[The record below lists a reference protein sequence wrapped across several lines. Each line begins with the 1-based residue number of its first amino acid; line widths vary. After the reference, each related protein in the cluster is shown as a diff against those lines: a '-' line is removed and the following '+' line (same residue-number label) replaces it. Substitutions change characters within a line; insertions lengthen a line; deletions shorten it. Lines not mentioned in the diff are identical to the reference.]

1 MLALNI
7 FSIFSL
13 FALPVPR
20 RGWFGLRDNSHGAG
34 GRRPGSSN
42 APQDHLGSI
51 RLLTDEAGGV
61 TERTTWGPW
70 GARLEGGRES
80 RFGYTGHQ
88 TERESGLRYSV
99 HRYLDPRNGRW
110 TRRDPAGD
118 VDGGNLFRY
127 VRNRPIVAADST
139 GLRLQ
144 IVGGG
149 QAIENLRSAVQKVI
163 GAELLVSEK
172 DGGGIIVKL
181 GNVEQRY
188 TQGLFDAR
196 RWIQEIIS
204 SPKKLTLRYG
214 SGPYEVDNC
223 TLKGGGFFSGSEV
236 VLHPTSWASYT
247 VKDTAVDRRLAGGL
261 DRVSH
266 TLETVI
272 IHEMFGHALRWIRNL
287 DYGDFS
293 NPMHDVI
300 VPATT
305 HLNYNVGRPQE
316 ATPN

>member
-118 VDGGNLFRY
+118 VDGANLYRY
-127 VRNRPIVAADST
+127 VMNRPVIARDRT
-139 GLRLQ
+139 GLYTTIFPEEIHSV
-144 IVGGG
+144 IVPPLMPTMGFSIFQRICMTG
-149 QAIENLRSAVQKVI
+149 R
-163 GAELLVSEK
+163 
-172 DGGGIIVKL
+172 DGK
-181 GNVEQRY
+181 E
-188 TQGLFDAR
+188 
-196 RWIQEIIS
+196 
-204 SPKKLTLRYG
+204 
-214 SGPYEVDNC
+214 
-223 TLKGGGFFSGSEV
+223 
-236 VLHPTSWASYT
+236 
-247 VKDTAVDRRLAGGL
+247 AVDRAMQLAYSRFLMSFSAQRFFTEIEPDFLIDSRFAPGTLPVITHIDDPLQVGAVNAYMLPNSGL
-261 DRVSH
+261 IKVAPWVLKSADEEGAAGIEFLAKTLVHELGHWVRVV
-266 TLETVI
+266 LNGEETREKAGFHSDPRGRGEGWEAV
-272 IHEMFGHALRWIRNL
+272 EAVFG
-287 DYGDFS
+287 S
-293 NPMHDVI
+293 P
-300 VPATT
+300 
-305 HLNYNVGRPQE
+305 
-316 ATPN
+316 